1 MEGTGRIIALDI
13 PAKQLRA
20 ANLFRV
26 GALLFKKTLA
36 NDNFDDD
43 PPPSASA
50 PVRAF
55 PVMKKEHHNPRRIL
69 PSVHPWVACG
79 CPLISEGCPSDTR

>member
-1 MEGTGRIIALDI
+1 MESTERIIALDI

-55 PVMKKEHHNPRRIL
+55 PVTKKVNHNPGRIL
-69 PSVHPWVACG
+69 PFLHPWVVCG
-79 CPLISEGCPSDTR
+79 SPLISEGCSNDTR